1 MPSAGA
7 RLRSPGH
14 LAATLLLL
22 AACSLTLAQPR
33 PAGSP
38 APAKALPGAPNGTPA
53 SVRSSAATGWAE
65 LTPAQ
70 QQALR
75 PLAANWGTLSEPH
88 KKKWISLSQNYASM
102 PPAEQARLHS
112 RMTDWAALSP
122 AQRAQ
127 ARLNF
132 AKAKAVSPDERKAQ
146 WQAYQALSP
155 EERRKLATTG
165 DSARPVGA
173 ATAVKP
179 VAPQKLTPIP
189 RTKPEKGSSLAERKR
204 QPTLPP
210 MGNQVDKNTLLPQPS
225 PLGY

>member
-1 MPSAGA
+1 MRSAGA
-7 RLRSPGH
+7 RLRFPGQVV
-14 LAATLLLL
+14 AALLLL
-22 AACSLTLAQPR
+22 SACNLIFAQAR
-33 PAGSP
+33 PAGDP
-38 APAKALPGAPNGTPA
+38 MPAKASPGAPA
-53 SVRSSAATGWAE
+53 SVHRSANTGWSE

-70 QQALR
+70 QQALH

-155 EERRKLATTG
+155 EERRKLAAAG
-165 DSARPVGA
+165 GSARPIGA

-179 VAPQKLTPIP
+179 VAPQKLAPIP
-189 RTKPEKGSSLAERKR
+189 RTKPEKGSNPSERKR
-204 QPTLPP
+204 QPTIPP
-210 MGNQVDKNTLLPQPS
+210 IGNQVDQNTLLPQPS
-225 PLGY
+225 PLNY

>member
-1 MPSAGA
+1 MYSAGS
-7 RLRSPGH
+7 RLRFPGH
-14 LAATLLLL
+14 VAATLLLL
-22 AACSLTLAQPR
+22 TVCSLALAQPK

-38 APAKALPGAPNGTPA
+38 TSGKALPNATTAPPA
-53 SVRSSAATGWAE
+53 SVRSNATTGWNE

-88 KKKWISLSQNYASM
+88 KKKWLSLSQNYASM
-102 PPAEQARLHS
+102 PPAEQALLHS

-155 EERRKLATTG
+155 EERRKLA
-165 DSARPVGA
+165 SAGGSSRPVGA

-179 VAPQKLTPIP
+179 VAPQKLAPIP
-189 RTKPEKGSSLAERKR
+189 RTKLEKGSNLAERKR
-204 QPTLPP
+204 QPTIPP